1 MQLKGSLQRKLILS
15 ISGALTLF
23 LAIAGYFVTQHISEL
38 TREKTE
44 AQVAELIKL
53 KAQEVKGFFSERAR
67 VPLTFLNDPRL
78 TRWLTDYTQR
88 GKSLT
93 NDQT

>member
-53 KAQEVKGFFSERAR
+53 KAQEVKGFLVSE
-67 VPLTFLNDPRL
+67 PEYRL
-78 TRWLTDYTQR
+78 PF
-88 GKSLT
+88 
-93 NDQT
+93 